1 MAAQFKNV
9 EVIINP
15 AAGNNEPMLNLI
27 NDAFKDQSFDWDV
40 SITKK
45 AGDGARHA
53 KAALKRKCDLVVAYG
68 GDGTLLDVISGMVGS
83 SVPIALLPGGTANA
97 LCDEMGISQSTVEAL
112 KVITDAHSTTRA
124 VDVGKV
130 GKQYFMLR
138 IGSGLIGAYSTAVDR
153 DLKDRYGLFAYF
165 IGTVRA
171 VTQPQVNHYK
181 LEIDGEKIELDAL
194 AILITNGNS
203 TGGGSGVNLSPFVKI
218 DDGKLDVF
226 ALKGEL
232 PSLMGLVGNVVHIEP
247 LAKSADHWQ
256 GRTIK
261 VSAAPRIG
269 FYADGEEEP
278 IGRTPMIATLLP
290 GAVTVLVPG
299 TKK

>member
-1 MAAQFKNV
+1 MASQFKNV

-27 NDAFKDQSFDWDV
+27 NDAFKDEDFDWDV
-40 SITKK
+40 SITKR

-53 KAALKRKCDLVVAYG
+53 KNAIRRGCDLVVVYG
-68 GDGTLLDVISGMVGS
+68 GDGTLLDAIDGMVGS
-83 SVPIALLPGGTANA
+83 KIPVAFLPGGTANA
-97 LCDEMGISQSTVEAL
+97 LCDEMGIPQSTVEAL
-112 KVITDAHSTTRA
+112 KVITDANSKIRA
-124 VDVGKV
+124 VDVGRV
-130 GKQYFMLR
+130 GKRHFMLR
-138 IGSGLIGAYSTAVDR
+138 IGSGLIGAYSTSVDR

-171 VTQPQVNHYK
+171 VTQPKVNHYK
-181 LEIDGEKIELDAL
+181 LDIDGEKIELDAL

-232 PSLMGLVGNVVHIEP
+232 TSLVGMVGNVVHIEG
-247 LAKSADHWQ
+247 LAKAADHWQ
-256 GRTIK
+256 GQTIK
-261 VSAAPRIG
+261 VSASPKIG

-278 IGRTPMIATLLP
+278 IGKTPMTATLLP
-290 GAVTVLVPG
+290 GAIHVLVPAG
-299 TKK
+299 KK